1 MLVPGEAVDAYPAR
15 IQAVCATVWTP
26 DVVAAFA
33 EARAAREAAALAP
46 PQDEPRFPRA
56 RLGASRS
63 KSKGSPVHGG
73 PRLFRTQH
81 LAVVLAVFARRLS
94 AIFSP

>member
-1 MLVPGEAVDAYPAR
+1 MVTERTTYDQITILEDGQIQLRRVRILFDADGAELSRLPWRGVLVPGEAVDAYPAR

-46 PQDEPRFPRA
+46 P
-56 RLGASRS
+56 
-63 KSKGSPVHGG
+63 
-73 PRLFRTQH
+73 
-81 LAVVLAVFARRLS
+81 
-94 AIFSP
+94 